1 MSKHLQL
8 GLLAALL
15 LVNVCNTLRAEES
28 TQFDWTSLPAK
39 PNANKHASVLA
50 TFQLPNTDIST
61 LNPNIDLGDNAQAVK
76 SGYPNRHIPG
86 IGSAIVAIPNK
97 PGEFYMLTDR
107 GPNFDHTNWLGSV
120 NGKTFPLPKFT
131 PAIVH
136 VKLTQ
141 GEGAI
146 GRIEVIRAIPIVDSK
161 GQPVTGLSNHEVDE
175 QAFSGKSNTPLSFHP
190 AGLDTEALQL
200 LPDGNFLV
208 SEEYGPS
215 IAVIDRSGHVLMR
228 YVPIGKTYDGVNYP
242 IKEILPSIYKERRG
256 NHGFENV
263 SVTPDGKTA
272 YATLQ
277 SPMGNENKKAYKK
290 SRLVRILRLDIT
302 KPTDAIVTGMFVVLQ
317 SDKSAYPKT
326 DKQKD
331 LKYSDAVAISQD
343 KLLLLERATNKVKL
357 IEADL
362 SAATN
367 ILTHIDMNTLLFEK
381 EGEKLGKLTITPAST
396 REVFDSHDVRSK
408 IDTDKLEGLAVL
420 SPNVVVLSNDN
431 DFGVGENTNNYPSK
445 AWVVRL
451 GKSLSMH

>member
-1 MSKHLQL
+1 MLPSLKANLI
-8 GLLAALL
+8 LALAFIGTCSTASADELNWSALP
-15 LVNVCNTLRAEES
+15 T
-28 TQFDWTSLPAK
+28 TPTSNQHAK
-39 PNANKHASVLA
+39 VLA
-50 TFQLPNTDIST
+50 TYELPNTDISA
-61 LNPNIDLGDNAQAVK
+61 LNPNVSLGDGALAAKN
-76 SGYPNRHIPG
+76 GYPNRMIPG

-141 GEGAI
+141 GKGAT

-161 GQPVTGLSNHEVDE
+161 GEPVTGLSNHEVDE
-175 QAFSGKSNTPLSFHP
+175 QAYSGKSNSPLSYHP

-215 IAVIDRSGHVLMR
+215 IAVIDTSGHVLMR
-228 YVPIGKTYDGVNYP
+228 YVPIGKTYEGVNYP
-242 IKEILPSIYKERRG
+242 VKEILPSIYKERRG

-277 SPMGNENKKAYKK
+277 SPMGNENKKEFKK

-302 KPTDAIVTGMFVVLQ
+302 KPTDAKVTGMFVVLQ

-445 AWVVRL
+445 VWVVRL
-451 GKSLSMH
+451 GKSLSTP

>member
-1 MSKHLQL
+1 
-8 GLLAALL
+8 
-15 LVNVCNTLRAEES
+15 
-28 TQFDWTSLPAK
+28 
-39 PNANKHASVLA
+39 
-50 TFQLPNTDIST
+50 
-61 LNPNIDLGDNAQAVK
+61 
-76 SGYPNRHIPG
+76 
-86 IGSAIVAIPNK
+86 
-97 PGEFYMLTDR
+97 
-107 GPNFDHTNWLGSV
+107 
-120 NGKTFPLPKFT
+120 
-131 PAIVH
+131 
-136 VKLTQ
+136 
-141 GEGAI
+141 
-146 GRIEVIRAIPIVDSK
+146 
-161 GQPVTGLSNHEVDE
+161 
-175 QAFSGKSNTPLSFHP
+175 
-190 AGLDTEALQL
+190 
-200 LPDGNFLV
+200 
-208 SEEYGPS
+208 
-215 IAVIDRSGHVLMR
+215 MR
-228 YVPIGKTYDGVNYP
+228 YVPIGKTYEGVSYP
-242 IKEILPSIYKERRG
+242 VKEILPSIYKERRG

-277 SPMGNENKKAYKK
+277 SPMGNENKKEFKK

-302 KPTDAIVTGMFVVLQ
+302 KPTDAKVTGMFVVLQ

-445 AWVVRL
+445 VWVVRL
-451 GKSLSMH
+451 GKSLSTP